1 MQTLNTN
8 VVELIKGNQ
17 RIIGKMMALFNKSS
31 FTINR
36 WIEDKDVRLTTPG
49 AIQIIKEETG
59 LTNKEILEGI
69 AA

>member
-36 WIEDKDVRLTTPG
+36 WIEDNDVRLTTPG